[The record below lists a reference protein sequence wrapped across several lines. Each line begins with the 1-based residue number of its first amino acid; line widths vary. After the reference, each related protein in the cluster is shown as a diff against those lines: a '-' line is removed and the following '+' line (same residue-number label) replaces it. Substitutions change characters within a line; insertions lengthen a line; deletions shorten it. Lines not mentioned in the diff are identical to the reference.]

1 MLQVIQLTPPGRG
14 AIATLRIEGP
24 GAAEAVQSHFR
35 AESGRPL
42 TAYPPDQIAVGRFGG
57 PSGEEVVVRRHGKNA
72 VDLHC
77 HGGLAAVAMIEE
89 TLATAGCRRVAWRDW
104 VSSRHDDPIAAA
116 ALAALAE
123 ARTERTAVILLDQYQ
138 GALRRAMDGIR
149 QTIGR
154 GDAAAARQRI
164 DALLSRVDLGRHLVR
179 PWSVVLGGRANV
191 GKSSLI
197 NALAGQ
203 QRSIV
208 HHAPGTTR
216 DAVTLST
223 AIDGWPVELCDTAG
237 LRQAGDA
244 LESAGVERAQQRLAG
259 ADLVLLVCDQ
269 SVPWSAED
277 QTLLDQ
283 WPEAVL
289 VHNKCDLPAGQP
301 DNSVPLLGTSS
312 AASPTDV
319 KHCLFQAVA
328 HDLWRP
334 AGLDTSALRGDGI
347 EALLATI
354 GRRLV
359 PDPPFPGAAVPFT
372 AQQVAAIQALSEP
385 AW

>member
-24 GAAEAVQSHFR
+24 GAAEAVQLHFC
-35 AESGRPL
+35 AQSGRPL
-42 TAYPPDQIAVGRFGG
+42 AAYTQDQIAVGRFGG
-57 PSGEEVVVRRHGKNA
+57 PSGEEVVVRRRGEDA

-89 TLATAGCRRVAWRDW
+89 ALATRGCRRVAWRDW
-104 VSSRHDDPIAAA
+104 ISVPEKGDSPHLCEAPSGPFRQMGTVPFFRHDPIAA
-116 ALAALAE
+116 AALAE
-123 ARTERTAVILLDQYQ
+123 ARTERTAAILLDQYQ

-149 QTIGR
+149 QAIGR
-154 GDAAAARQRI
+154 GNAAASRQRI
-164 DALLSRVDLGRHLVR
+164 DALLARVELGRHLVR

-191 GKSSLI
+191 GKSSLM
-197 NALAGQ
+197 NALAGH

-237 LRQAGDA
+237 LRPAGDA
-244 LESAGVERAQQRLAG
+244 LESAGIERAGQRLSR

-269 SVPWSAED
+269 SVPWSAAEQSLVD
-277 QTLLDQ
+277 E

-289 VHNKCDLPAGQP
+289 VHNKCDLPAGP
-301 DNSVPLLGTSS
+301 GG
-312 AASPTDV
+312 
-319 KHCLFQAVA
+319 
-328 HDLWRP
+328 RP
-334 AGLDTSALRGDGI
+334 AGLLTSALRGDGI
-347 EALLATI
+347 KALLETI

-359 PDPPFPGAAVPFT
+359 PDPPPAGAAVPFT
-372 AQQVAAIQALSEP
+372 AQQVEAIRALSAP
-385 AW
+385 AR